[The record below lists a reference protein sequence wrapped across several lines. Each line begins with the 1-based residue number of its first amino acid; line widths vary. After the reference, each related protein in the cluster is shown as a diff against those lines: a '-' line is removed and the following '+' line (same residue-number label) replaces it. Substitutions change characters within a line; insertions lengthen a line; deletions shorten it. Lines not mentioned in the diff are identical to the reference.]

1 MSWLELNPANITG
14 AGGSLPDQGSGGLTS
29 GVEAAVGTPQGPTP
43 PIYSPDNPL
52 FWFAIVLLG
61 TAVLIGASVSVKA
74 GPFKASAKA

>member
-14 AGGSLPDQGSGGLTS
+14 AGGSAPDRGSGGLSS
-29 GVEAAVGTPQGPTP
+29 GIEASVGTAAGPTP

-52 FWFAIVLLG
+52 FWFAIVLVG

-74 GPFKASAKA
+74 GPFKAKASA